1 MFTLGEKTVNRS
13 KKEQGVHGQTK
24 QWRSHI
30 TPLNGIIEVQILE
43 FSSMGLCGCNLKE
56 KLEGSNGTYKGTIWR
71 QIRIS
76 RSDDRQK
83 QTKDFSNRWNWKIRG
98 NILCSKR
105 TWRSKRACF
114 ICEWDAYHQD
124 LDSIDKAKH
133 LQGAWIWKTFR
144 YCYHLLLEGD
154 LTSNVNVSLLLPIKT
169 SRYRLC
175 SEV

>member
-1 MFTLGEKTVNRS
+1 MYFR
-13 KKEQGVHGQTK
+13 GQTK
-24 QWRSHI
+24 LWRSHI

-43 FSSMGLCGCNLKE
+43 FTSRGLHGCNLKE
-56 KLEGSNGTYKGTIWR
+56 KLEGSNGTKKATFWH

-76 RSDDRQK
+76 RSDDRQ
-83 QTKDFSNRWNWKIRG
+83 NRQKISRIVEMRIRG

-105 TWRSKRACF
+105 TCGLH
-114 ICEWDAYHQD
+114 CEWDAYHQD
-124 LDSIDKAKH
+124 LDSIDKTKH
-133 LQGAWIWKTFR
+133 LQGAWIWKTFC

-169 SRYRLC
+169 SRYRLW

>member
-1 MFTLGEKTVNRS
+1 MYFT
-13 KKEQGVHGQTK
+13 GQTK
-24 QWRSHI
+24 LWRSHI

-43 FSSMGLCGCNLKE
+43 FTSRGLHGCNLKE
-56 KLEGSNGTYKGTIWR
+56 KWECSNGTKKGTIWQ

-76 RSDDRQK
+76 RSDDRQ
-83 QTKDFSNRWNWKIRG
+83 NRRKISRIVEMKIRG